1 MLTSDWIYKK
11 GSGVI
16 TNSKDLVE
24 VLARAPESL
33 LSTDLMKTLVEDF
46 YEV

>member
-11 GSGVI
+11 GSGLK
-16 TNSKDLVE
+16 TNSEDLVE

-33 LSTDLMKTLVEDF
+33 LSTDLMKTLVENF